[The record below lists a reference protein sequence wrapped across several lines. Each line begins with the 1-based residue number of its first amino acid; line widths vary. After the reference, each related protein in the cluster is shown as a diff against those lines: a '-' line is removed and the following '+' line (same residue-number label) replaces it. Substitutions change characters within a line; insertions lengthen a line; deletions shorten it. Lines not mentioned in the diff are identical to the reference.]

1 MVFQCHTWGVYKDF
15 DQDPEPS
22 VKLYMGIL
30 LPTTPRKTICL
41 YPTSCFFISAPLVG
55 WFSWVNLGRGRGRG
69 AQEPFLSPE
78 VCFLKLF
85 FNSVGLCKE
94 AWKVATPFKA
104 VETRPSFGESLFFHI
119 FPKSVVYFWIL
130 HDKFFSISSLEVVDA
145 EGCNS
150 KRFKALGTQDI
161 PKAPRL
167 QRNDLLRRLPSRKN
181 AMRSITLEF
190 ETFAGF
196 VILVT

>member
-1 MVFQCHTWGVYKDF
+1 MVFQCQRGLQRFRSGPRAFGETLHGYFAAD
-15 DQDPEPS
+15 DPAENHLFVS
-22 VKLYMGIL
+22 YLMLLYFSAFGWLVFMG
-30 LPTTPRKTICL
+30 K
-41 YPTSCFFISAPLVG
+41 FGA
-55 WFSWVNLGRGRGRG
+55 GRGRG

-85 FNSVGLCKE
+85 FNPVGLCKE